1 MTATTFNY
9 RLRPYVSGVPK
20 MPCPACGRKSF
31 TPYIGEGGSIISP
44 TCGRCDHT
52 ASCGY
57 HISPST
63 YFSAHPETRIQ
74 IHQAPAPIPE
84 PDSITF
90 GDAGKVWDAS
100 HLAAGETSDFANG
113 LRRYFTPEQVRQA
126 CKDYHLR
133 AWGRFSNV
141 AFPSINERGELCD
154 VMVIGY
160 GSDLHRNDICFRP
173 RGCET
178 WKATQRR
185 LHPNGYKLRSCLFG
199 LHLITQRPAAQVCI
213 VEAQKTAIIASL
225 IFPSIVWLATGGCEN
240 FKSSILAPLEG
251 RVVTAIPD
259 SGCEEKWGA
268 VCRASKI
275 DIRLAPAMLN
285 FPEYGENADIADV
298 ILAKIA
304 KNEPISELNL
314 FL

>member
-1 MTATTFNY
+1 MVKTSYSY

-31 TPYIGEGGSIISP
+31 TPYVGDNGAIVAP
-44 TCGRCDHT
+44 TVGRCDHS

-57 HISPST
+57 HLSPSV
-63 YFSAHPETRIQ
+63 YFTNHPDAKRPTVRA
-74 IHQAPAPIPE
+74 APAPIPE

-90 GDAGKVWDAS
+90 GDASKVWDGS
-100 HLAAGETSDFANG
+100 QLAAGESSDFANG
-113 LRRYFTPEQVRQA
+113 LRRYFTTEQVRKA

-133 AWGRFSNV
+133 AWKKYSNV

-160 GSDLHRNDICFRP
+160 GSDLHRNEICFRP

-185 LHPNGYKLRSCLFG
+185 LHPNGYKICSCLFG
-199 LHLITQRPAAQVCI
+199 LHLTNERPAAQVCV

-240 FKSSILAPLEG
+240 FKEAMLAPLKG
-251 RVVTAIPD
+251 RQVKAIPD
-259 SGCEEKWGA
+259 SGCEKKWGA
-268 VCRASKI
+268 VCQAAGI
-275 DIRLAPAMLN
+275 TLAPAMQR

-298 ILAKIA
+298 ILATIA
-304 KNEPISELNL
+304 KNELIPATT
-314 FL
+314 FLI